1 MAYIKVEFE
10 YDFGGSFGGNNNQDV
25 FEISNDLDNNQITEK
40 ICSHLEGICGLSE
53 EDVLELM
60 NWEYLDIGQL

>member
-10 YDFGGSFGGNNNQDV
+10 YDFGGSFGGNNNQGV
-25 FEISNDLDNNQITEK
+25 FEVSDELDENQITEK
-40 ICSHLEGICGLSE
+40 ICSHLENVCGLSKE
-53 EDVLELM
+53 EVLELM